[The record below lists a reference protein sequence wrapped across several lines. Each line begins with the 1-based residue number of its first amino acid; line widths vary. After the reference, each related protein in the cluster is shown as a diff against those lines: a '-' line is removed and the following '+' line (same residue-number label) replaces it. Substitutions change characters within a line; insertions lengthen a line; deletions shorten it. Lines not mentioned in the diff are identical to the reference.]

1 MNGCVYVCAHDSE
14 IMIPFLPFLNPY
26 LLSAY
31 RLSCMHIIHL
41 VLVQFH
47 HQSQQ
52 KRIEVAK
59 GNFRKTNAH
68 LEIAF
73 IFALSQF
80 NVKLQTLLQIL
91 NDFA

>member
-1 MNGCVYVCAHDSE
+1 MCVCVHESE

-41 VLVQFH
+41 VLLQFH

-59 GNFRKTNAH
+59 GDFMKTNAH
-68 LEIAF
+68 SEITF
-73 IFALSQF
+73 IFALSIAPSTMQW
-80 NVKLQTLLQIL
+80 NIANIIIKL
-91 NDFA
+91 A